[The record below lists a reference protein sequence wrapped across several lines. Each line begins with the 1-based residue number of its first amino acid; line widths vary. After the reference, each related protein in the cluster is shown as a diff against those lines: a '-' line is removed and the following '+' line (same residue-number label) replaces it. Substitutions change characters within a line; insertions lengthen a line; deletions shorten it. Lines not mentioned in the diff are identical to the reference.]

1 MRFLLI
7 KVPQN
12 NEYTHENSLSFL
24 SSLGGK
30 ATKKSIFSIL
40 KPVEHGT
47 IFSLNII
54 SMQQNIYF
62 VVGTTDGELEHLKNQ
77 LLAQYGKADI
87 TELETFDPL
96 ENLNPANIDITE
108 VALSKSSYIPIKTTS
123 GAGETDPI
131 VSILSTISRS
141 PDPKAFFWVQ
151 LILQPADSSWQ
162 SGALS
167 KINSLNAAETKTSA
181 MQNDVA
187 QMQEKIKYHGYR
199 AFMRLVTDSKANTQI
214 LFNSF
219 NAYTNPAGN
228 KFTTKPLGMF
238 GNNNK
243 LIAATRYHEPYG
255 AQFLLNTLEIATLWH
270 MPNGKMGIPN
280 IVWGKHLQ
288 LDPPENLPIA
298 HEDMSDEEKGNIT
311 FIGKTNYKN
320 REHIFGVKAKDRL
333 RHLYIVGKTGTGK
346 SWFIDNMA
354 IEDIRKG
361 AGVAVLDPHG
371 DAIDTIMQYIPKN
384 RINDVCYFNPADP
397 EYGYPLNL
405 LEVSNPAQRELMVS
419 GIIGIFYKLYSN
431 SWGPRLE
438 HILRNVLFTLINVP
452 DATLPD
458 VIRILNDKKF
468 RDKVLEQINDPM
480 LTMFWKKEFE
490 GMSEKFANEAVA
502 PILNKVGQFV
512 TSPLIRKIISHPKSK
527 VKIEELMDNK
537 KIFLCDLSQGKIGED
552 NATLLGSMLITKIQ
566 IAAMNRAFQA
576 EEDRVPFYLYVDEFQ
591 NFATSSFTKILS
603 EARKYKLGL
612 TLANQYITQIDED
625 VMAAIMGNVGTITC
639 FNVGAKDSEIM
650 YKEFGGTLAPE
661 DLTTLE
667 RHQMVIR
674 MMIDNVMS
682 PAFTYQSL
690 SLPKNISGHKDKII
704 EASRR
709 QYGLKINPHQYDA
722 SPVQQTVVPEQPVQ
736 NKPVQ
741 QQQPTQ
747 PQRQPMQQN
756 QNQQQRPQQHNN
768 QQNQQQRKPQ
778 PHSNQQL
785 DQKRNNPPKQNQPNA
800 QPQQNQNV
808 NAQPNPNTQTQS
820 TQPQPNQPQQP
831 TNQAQGG
838 NTPLTSSQTIS
849 LHQPI

>member
-30 ATKKSIFSIL
+30 TAKKSIFSIL
-40 KPVEHGT
+40 KPADIGT
-47 IFSLNII
+47 VFSLNII

-62 VVGTTDGELEHLKNQ
+62 VVGTTTAELEHLKNQ

-87 TELETFDPL
+87 TEIEKFDPL
-96 ENLNPANIDITE
+96 ENVDSSQIDISE
-108 VALSKSSYIPIKTTS
+108 IALSKSSYLPIKVAS

-131 VSILSTISRS
+131 VSVLSAISRS
-141 PDPKAFFWVQ
+141 PDPKAFYWVQ
-151 LILQPADSSWQ
+151 IILQPADPSWQ
-162 SGALS
+162 SGVLS
-167 KINSLNAAETKTSA
+167 KINAINAAATKTSS
-181 MQNDVA
+181 MQNEVS

-199 AFMRLVTDSKANTQI
+199 VFMRLVTDSKSNTQV
-214 LFNSF
+214 LFNAF
-219 NAYTNPAGN
+219 NAYTNPVGN
-228 KFTTKPLGMF
+228 RFTTKPLGMF

-255 AQFLLNTLEIATLWH
+255 AQFLLNTLEIALLWH

-280 IVWGKHLQ
+280 IVWGKRLQ

-298 HEDMSDEEKGNIT
+298 HEGMTDEEKGNIT
-311 FIGKTNYKN
+311 FIGKTSYKN
-320 REHIFGVKAKDRL
+320 REHIFGIKAKDRL

-405 LEVSNPAQRELMVS
+405 LEVHNPAQRELMVS

-512 TSPLIRKIISHPKSK
+512 TSPLIRKIISHPRSK
-527 VKIEELMDNK
+527 VKIEELMDNR

-576 EEDRVPFYLYVDEFQ
+576 EESRVPFYLYVDEFQ

-625 VMAAIMGNVGTITC
+625 VMAAILGNVGTITC
-639 FNVGAKDSEIM
+639 FNVGAKDSEIL
-650 YKEFGGTLAPE
+650 YKEFGSTMTPE
-661 DLTTLE
+661 DLTTLD
-667 RHQMVIR
+667 RHQMIIR
-674 MMIDNVMS
+674 MMIDNVTS
-682 PAFTYQSL
+682 PAFTYHSL

-709 QYGLKINPHQYDA
+709 QYGLKINPQHF
-722 SPVQQTVVPEQPVQ
+722 E
-736 NKPVQ
+736 KPALIEEFSEPKP
-741 QQQPTQ
+741 QQQP
-747 PQRQPMQQN
+747 
-756 QNQQQRPQQHNN
+756 RPQTNNQNN
-768 QQNQQQRKPQ
+768 QQNKQHKPNNPNQNQNKPKTQTNTLNQQPNQPKPHANQ
-778 PHSNQQL
+778 HLDKPKPHANQQL
-785 DQKRNNPPKQNQPNA
+785 DQKPKQPEP
-800 QPQQNQNV
+800 QPQQNTATTINTE
-808 NAQPNPNTQTQS
+808 NP
-820 TQPQPNQPQQP
+820 QPQ
-831 TNQAQGG
+831 
-838 NTPLTSSQTIS
+838 TSSLKDMEPQKII
-849 LHQPI
+849 L